1 VEDLMERLLDVF
13 REVFDDDSLELRDET
28 VATDVPDWD
37 SVNHVKLVVAIEEA
51 FGVEFSNRE
60 IAGWE
65 NVGDMRRALARKL
78 SG

>member
-1 VEDLMERLLDVF
+1 MQDLMERLLDVF

-28 VATDVPDWD
+28 VAADVSDWD

-65 NVGDMRRALARKL
+65 NVGDMRRALAGKL